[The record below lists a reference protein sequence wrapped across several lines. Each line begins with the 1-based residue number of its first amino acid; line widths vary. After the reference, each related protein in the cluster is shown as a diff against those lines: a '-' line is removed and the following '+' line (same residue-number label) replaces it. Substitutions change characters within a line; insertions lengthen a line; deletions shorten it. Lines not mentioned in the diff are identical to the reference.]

1 MKKILLVV
9 CMVVLAAAICSA
21 GVYDPV
27 TVSTTPV
34 GFTAEKIALV
44 ESAGNE
50 AYSVCYV
57 QGGNVTWTTDDTL
70 TLITDKGTPAS
81 VGMYIRVEK
90 YTEIR
95 KFRALRTGSTDALL
109 RCHHFF

>member
-9 CMVVLAAAICSA
+9 CMVVLAAAVCAA

-44 ESAGNE
+44 SAAGNE
-50 AYSVCYV
+50 ASSVCYV
-57 QGGNVTWTTDDTL
+57 QGGNVAYTTDETITL
-70 TLITDKGTPAS
+70 TTDKGIPAN
-81 VGMYIRVEK
+81 VGTYIRIEK
-90 YTEIR
+90 YSEIR

-109 RCHHFF
+109 RCEHYF